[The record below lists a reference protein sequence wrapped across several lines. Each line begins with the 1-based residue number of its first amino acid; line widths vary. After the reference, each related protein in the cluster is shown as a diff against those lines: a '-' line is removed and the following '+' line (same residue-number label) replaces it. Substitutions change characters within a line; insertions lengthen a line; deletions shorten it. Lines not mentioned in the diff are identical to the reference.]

1 MGSGGSFEAEY
12 ALKADVPAGT
22 YKVIYD
28 GIIIREVEVQF
39 DLVWRR
45 GATDTMLGTWTQTFQ
60 PLPSGMFTA
69 QPFEMDIVTPT
80 KIDVAKGDQLVFR
93 YTGLGSTAM
102 MAYIPNGDGGITGGR
117 IPNITLPR

>member
-28 GIIIREVEVQF
+28 GIIIRDVEVQF

-45 GATDTMLGTWTQTFQ
+45 GATDTVLGTWTQMFQ
-60 PLPSGMFTA
+60 PLPGMFTA
-69 QPFEMDIVTPT
+69 QPFERDVVTPT
-80 KIDVAKGDQLVFR
+80 KIDFAKGDQLIFR
-93 YTGLGSTAM
+93 YTGLSSTAM
-102 MAYIPNGDGGITGGR
+102 MAYIPNGDGNITGGR